1 MEGQQDRS
9 ANRAAQFP
17 DLGIFKKNTIISDLV
32 GPLLAARAAPQA
44 PHRQDMGS
52 RARGIMKVLRA
63 PQAPPEEERCGN
75 GQQTRRRR
83 RQGTMEELLRRRRC
97 QEQEH

>member
-1 MEGQQDRS
+1 MVPFLFASETPTTNSWRGNKID
-9 ANRAAQFP
+9 F
-17 DLGIFKKNTIISDLV
+17 V
-32 GPLLAARAAPQA
+32 GPLLAASAAPQA

-52 RARGIMKVLRA
+52 RGRGIMKVLRA

-83 RQGTMEELLRRRRC
+83 RCTMEELLRRRRC
-97 QEQEH
+97 